1 MANITTEIP
10 LTGLDPG
17 QTVKR
22 AYSADSKANRVL
34 VANSEIPVVYDYV
47 TFYYDTGNRP
57 YIAEYFINGTRAA
70 YNIIFTAEDAVGLQG
85 KHFTLRSE
93 RNTEVYD
100 IIYSVD
106 SADVPTTGNPQVVV
120 NVLSGDI
127 ADNVAINTAVAIDL
141 ALRWVDVTVNDN
153 IVSFCNYF
161 VGSIIEPQLNSTGF
175 TLSDFTNGT
184 DGICVGK
191 KKHTYTG
198 PSSECILY
206 SDVVTY
212 DL

>member
-1 MANITTEIP
+1 MADINVIVP
-10 LTGLDPG
+10 QTGLDPG
-17 QTVKR
+17 QTIKR
-22 AYSADSKANRVL
+22 VYSDQAKANRVL

-47 TFYYDTGNRP
+47 TFYYDTANRP
-57 YIAEYFINGTRAA
+57 YIAEYFIDGTMAQ

-85 KHFTLRSE
+85 KFFTLRSE

-100 IIYSVD
+100 IVYSVD
-106 SADVPTTGNPQVVV
+106 SAAVPVTGNPQVVV

-141 ALRWVDVTVNDN
+141 ALRWVDVTVNGN

-161 VGSIIEPQLNSTGF
+161 VGSIIEPQLNDTDF

-184 DGICVGK
+184 NGVCVGK

-198 PSSECILY
+198 PSSECILH

-212 DL
+212 GL